1 MKIARRI
8 QNVAPS
14 LTLALTAKAKQMQAE
29 GIDVISFGAGEPDFD
44 TPEVVKQRA
53 ISELNKGNTKYTAAS
68 GTPELKK
75 AVCAKLKR
83 DQGLDYEPNQII
95 INCGAKHSLYNVFM
109 TLVDDGDEVI
119 IPAPFWLT
127 YPEQVTMAGGRS
139 VIVTAGAEQN
149 FKITPEQ
156 LAAAI
161 TPRTVAVLINS
172 PSNPTGMIYTRAEL
186 EGLARVLEAHPQ
198 IVVVSDD
205 IYEKL
210 VYPDAAGKP
219 TEFVSFAQ
227 LPGFKERTL
236 VVNGMSK
243 AYSMTGWR
251 LGYTAGPKAFVTAL
265 DNMQSHSTSNPT
277 TFCMP
282 AAVTALEQ
290 CDGDIAM
297 MVKAFDE
304 RRREIMRLLNAIP
317 GVRCPEPLGAFYV
330 FPDVSARFADKGVSG
345 SIAFCEKLLAEARV
359 NCVPG
364 QPFGEDR
371 CIRLSYACSMEN
383 THEGLKRI
391 TEWLG

>member
-8 QNVAPS
+8 QSVQES
-14 LTLALTAKAKQMQAE
+14 MTLALTAKAKQMQAE

-44 TPEVVKQRA
+44 TPEVVKDRA
-53 ISELNKGNTKYTAAS
+53 ISELKKGNTKYTAAS
-68 GTPELKK
+68 GTPEMKK

-83 DQGLDYEPNQII
+83 DQELTYEPSQII

-119 IPAPFWLT
+119 VPAPYWLT
-127 YPEQVTMAGGRS
+127 YPEQVTMAGGKTV
-139 VIVTAGAEQN
+139 VIEAGAAQH

-156 LAAAI
+156 LEKAI
-161 TPRTVAVLINS
+161 TAKTVALVLNS
-172 PSNPTGMIYTRAEL
+172 PSNPTGMVYTRQEL
-186 EGLARVLEAHPQ
+186 EALATVLEKHPNV
-198 IVVVSDD
+198 VVVSDE

-210 VYPDAAGKP
+210 VYGEARH
-219 TEFVSFAQ
+219 FSIAQ
-227 LPGFKERTL
+227 IPGFQERTL
-236 VVNGMSK
+236 LVNGMSK

-251 LGYTAGPKAFVTAL
+251 LGYTAGPKAFIKAL

-290 CDGDIAM
+290 CEGDIQN

-304 RRREIMRLLNAIP
+304 RRREIVKLLNAIP
-317 GVRCPEPLGAFYV
+317 GVKCPEPLGAFYV
-330 FPDVSARFADKGVSG
+330 FADVSARFADKGARG
-345 SIAFCEKLLAEARV
+345 SIDFCEKMLAEARV

-364 QPFGEDR
+364 QPFGEDH
-371 CIRLSYACSMEN
+371 CIRLSYACSLEN
-383 THEGLKRI
+383 IREGLRRI
-391 TEWLG
+391 AEWLK